1 MDFLYVSVIVM
12 NTLWSFCVS
21 EIIIARYHLMFNLQV
36 FVVDKKKTCRFKS
49 RGLISLPYFIESIS
63 VLNETPDLSIYLSI
77 FAVHFLC
84 GRPLLL
90 TSLCGCSTTHHSAL
104 VLNHFVSSYM
114 NLGLSL

>member
-36 FVVDKKKTCRFKS
+36 FVVDKKNTCRFKS

-63 VLNETPDLSIYLSI
+63 VLNETPDLSIYLSLQSTFFAAVLYYLHH
-77 FAVHFLC
+77 FAVVL
-84 GRPLLL
+84 PL
-90 TSLCGCSTTHHSAL
+90 TTVRWS
-104 VLNHFVSSYM
+104 
-114 NLGLSL
+114 